1 MDEIL
6 HQPKQE
12 RRRSFAAPAALTQAL
27 ALPSRASAAAEE
39 RAERFMQE
47 HVPLVRRVDHA
58 LAAFRSFN
66 PLIFLAVAAILGVA
80 TVIPTVYTPSYQVS
94 IDGEP
99 IGIVA
104 SQESFEATV
113 DRVEARATTILGYE
127 YQMEG
132 EITYDFTLTE
142 RGNIPAASS
151 LEPALFDRIGDVM
164 KSYVLLVNGQ
174 VVGAAENESDIQN
187 LLDTVKA
194 SYTTENTVS
203 AEFTDNVVITRQYI
217 SSDVEQDLTAMQ
229 ATLTSNT
236 NGETTYEVQAG
247 DTFMALALDNGM
259 TMSELEAL
267 NPGIDINKL
276 MIGQILNIKEEIP
289 FLSVQTVD
297 HITYTES
304 IAAPVR
310 EVEDSSMYKGYTKVL
325 SAGSEGSQQ
334 VTADVTYVNGHETA
348 REVTAT
354 TVLTQPT
361 EKVVAV
367 GTKEKPSWV
376 ATGSL
381 QWPVYGNI
389 TSYFGYRSIFGSYS
403 LHRGL
408 DIACSYGTAIS
419 AADGGTV
426 TFAGW
431 DGTYGQ
437 LVVINH
443 GNGYVTYYAHNSSLL
458 VSVGDKVYKGQTIA
472 KAGSTGRSTGT
483 HCHFEVHVNGSLVNP
498 LNYLP

>member
-6 HQPKQE
+6 HQP
-12 RRRSFAAPAALTQAL
+12 RGMALPGAFSRAL
-27 ALPSRASAAAEE
+27 ALPGRLNAAVTA
-39 RAERFMQE
+39 RAERFLQD
-47 HVPLVRRVDHA
+47 HVPLVRRFDAVA
-58 LAAFRSFN
+58 GAFRSFN
-66 PLIFLAVAAILGVA
+66 PMTFLAIATAVGVA
-80 TVIPTVYTPSYQVS
+80 SVLTTCYVPSYRVS

-99 IGIVA
+99 IGVVA
-104 SQESFEATV
+104 SQEAFESTV
-113 DRVEARATTILGYE
+113 DRVEARATAILGYD

-132 EITYDFTLTE
+132 DITYEFTLSE
-142 RGNIPAASS
+142 RDSVPAATT

-174 VVGAAENESDIQN
+174 VVGASADEADLTA
-187 LLDTVKA
+187 LLDSVKA
-194 SYTTENTVS
+194 AYTNENTVS
-203 AEFTDNVVITRQYI
+203 AEFSDNVVITRQYI
-217 SSDVEQDLTAMQ
+217 SSEVEQDLDAMA

-247 DTFMALALDNGM
+247 DTFMALAFENDM

-276 MIGQILNIKEEIP
+276 MIGQVLNIKEEIP

-297 HITYTES
+297 HVTYTES

-310 EVEDSSMYKGYTKVL
+310 EVEDSSMYVGDTKVL

-334 VTADVTYVNGHETA
+334 VTADVTYLNGHETA
-348 REVTAT
+348 REVTET

-367 GTKEKPSWV
+367 GTKEKPSWI

-381 QWPVYGNI
+381 QWPVYGHI
-389 TSYFGYRSIFGSYS
+389 TSYYGYRSIFGSYS
-403 LHRGL
+403 LHRGI
-408 DIACSYGTAIS
+408 DIACSYGTGIS

-431 DGTYGQ
+431 NGTYGK
-437 LVVINH
+437 LVIIDH

-472 KAGSTGRSTGT
+472 AAGSTGRSTGT

>member
-6 HQPKQE
+6 HQPRSAE
-12 RRRSFAAPAALTQAL
+12 RNSAAAPAALAQAL
-27 ALPSRASAAAEE
+27 ALPGRLNAAAEE
-39 RAERFMQE
+39 RAERFLQN
-47 HVPLVRRVDHA
+47 HVPLVRRVDHV
-58 LAAFRSFN
+58 LGSFRTFH
-66 PLIFLAVAAILGVA
+66 PLLFLALAAILGVA
-80 TVIPTVYTPSYQVS
+80 AVIPTVYTPSYQVS

-104 SQESFEATV
+104 SQASFEATL
-113 DRVEARATTILGYE
+113 DRVETRATAILGYD
-127 YQMEG
+127 YHMEG
-132 EITYDFTLTE
+132 DITYDFTLTK
-142 RGNIPAASS
+142 RGDIPSATT

-164 KSYVLLVNGQ
+164 KSYVLLVNGK
-174 VVGAAENESDIQN
+174 VVGASENESDLEE
-187 LLDTVKA
+187 LLEAVKA

-217 SSDVEQDLTAMQ
+217 SSDVEQDLDAMKT
-229 ATLTSNT
+229 TLTSNT

-267 NPGIDINKL
+267 NPGVDINKL
-276 MIGQILNIKEEIP
+276 MIGQVLNIKEETP

-297 HITYTES
+297 HVTYTES
-304 IAAPVR
+304 IAIPVR
-310 EVEDSSMYKGYTKVL
+310 EVEDSSMYKGDTKVL

-334 VTADVTYVNGHETA
+334 VTADVTYVNGKETG
-348 REVTAT
+348 REVTST

-403 LHRGL
+403 LHRGI
-408 DIACSYGTAIS
+408 DISCSYGTAIS

-431 DGTYGQ
+431 NGTYGQ
-437 LVVINH
+437 LVVIDH

>member
-6 HQPKQE
+6 HQPRGAE
-12 RRRSFAAPAALTQAL
+12 REPVAAPAVFTQAL
-27 ALPSRASAAAEE
+27 ALPSRLSAAAEE
-39 RAERFMQE
+39 RAERFMQG
-47 HVPLVRRVDHA
+47 HIRLVRRVDA
-58 LAAFRSFN
+58 IRGMFRSFN
-66 PLIFLAVAAILGVA
+66 PITFLAIATVVGVA
-80 TVIPTVYTPSYQVS
+80 SVVTTSYTPSYRVS
-94 IDGEP
+94 IDGQP

-104 SQESFEATV
+104 SQQAFQSAV
-113 DRVEARATTILGYE
+113 QRVEARATTILGYT
-127 YQMEG
+127 YHLEG
-132 EITYDFTLTE
+132 DVTYEFALTK
-142 RGNIPAASS
+142 RGGIPSAST

-164 KSYVLLVNGQ
+164 KSYVLLVDGQ
-174 VVGAAENESDIQN
+174 VVGASDN
-187 LLDTVKA
+187 RDDLEELLDTVQA
-194 SYTTENTVS
+194 SYTTENTIS
-203 AEFTDNVVITRQYI
+203 SKFTDNVTITREYI

-229 ATLTSNT
+229 ATLTSNI

-247 DTFMALALDNGM
+247 DTFMALANNNGM

-267 NPGIDINKL
+267 NPGVDVNKL
-276 MIGQILNIKEEIP
+276 MIGQVLNMKEEIP
-289 FLSVQTVD
+289 FLSVETVD
-297 HITYTES
+297 HVTYTES

-310 EVEDSSMYKGYTKVL
+310 EVEDSSMYKGDTKVL
-325 SAGSEGSQQ
+325 NAGSAGTQQ
-334 VTADVTYVNGHETA
+334 ITADVTYVNGNETA
-348 REVTAT
+348 RTITET

-367 GTKEKPSWV
+367 GTKEKPTWV

-403 LHRGL
+403 YHRGL
-408 DIACSYGTAIS
+408 DISCSYGTSIA

-431 DGTYGQ
+431 NGTYGQ
-437 LVVINH
+437 LVTIDH
-443 GNGYVTYYAHNSSLL
+443 GNGMVTYYAHNSSLL

-472 KAGSTGRSTGT
+472 RAGSTGRSTGT
-483 HCHFEVHVNGSLVNP
+483 HCHFEVHVGGSLVNP

>member
-6 HQPKQE
+6 HQPHGAE
-12 RRRSFAAPAALTQAL
+12 RKPFALPAAFTQAL
-27 ALPSRASAAAEE
+27 ALPSRLNAAAET
-39 RAERFMQE
+39 RAERFLQD
-47 HVPLVRRVDHA
+47 HVPLVRRVDA
-58 LAAFRSFN
+58 VRGMFRAF
-66 PLIFLAVAAILGVA
+66 PPVAFLAIAAAVGVA
-80 TVIPTVYTPSYQVS
+80 SVVTTTYTPSYRVS
-94 IDGEP
+94 IDGQP

-104 SQESFEATV
+104 SQQSFEAAV
-113 DRVEARATTILGYE
+113 ERVEARATTILGYSYE
-127 YQMEG
+127 LEGDITYEFALTKRG
-132 EITYDFTLTE
+132 EI
-142 RGNIPAASS
+142 PSAST

-164 KSYVLLVNGQ
+164 KNYVLLVNGQ
-174 VVGAAENESDIQN
+174 VVGASDDRANLEN
-187 LLDTVKA
+187 LLETVQA

-203 AEFTDNVVITRQYI
+203 AEFTDNVTITREYI
-217 SSDVEQDLTAMQ
+217 SSDVEQDLTVMQ

-247 DTFMALALDNGM
+247 DTFMALANDNGM
-259 TMSELEAL
+259 TMAELEAL
-267 NPGIDINKL
+267 NPGVDVNKL
-276 MIGQILNIKEEIP
+276 MIGQVLNMKEEIP

-310 EVEDSSMYKGYTKVL
+310 EVEDSSMYKGDTKVL
-325 SAGSEGSQQ
+325 SAGSAGTQQ
-334 VTADVTYVNGHETA
+334 ITADVTYINGNETA
-348 REVTAT
+348 REVIET
-354 TVLTQPT
+354 TILTQPT

-367 GTKEKPSWV
+367 CTKEKPTWV

-381 QWPVYGNI
+381 PLPVYGNI

-403 LHRGL
+403 YHRGL
-408 DIACSYGTAIS
+408 DIACSYGTSIA

-431 DGTYGQ
+431 NGTYGQ
-437 LVVINH
+437 LVTIDH
-443 GNGYVTYYAHNSSLL
+443 GNGMVTYYAHNSSLL

-472 KAGSTGRSTGT
+472 RAGSTGRSTGT
-483 HCHFEVHVNGSLVNP
+483 HCHFEVHVGGSLVNP